1 MYWELPHSE
10 SLTDCSEF
18 TSLLAAATVLPL
30 SSCADMKAFYDTHID
45 SFACFASS
53 GTEGSG
59 RVSGISGGGRWML
72 QESGER

>member
-30 SSCADMKAFYDTHID
+30 SSCADMKAFYDTHIE
-45 SFACFASS
+45 ALPA
-53 GTEGSG
+53 
-59 RVSGISGGGRWML
+59 L
-72 QESGER
+72 LLLERKVQVE